1 MLEHMRKDGPFT
13 GGNFSGYDFEDSN
26 YQVRKIKIP
35 FILFGAPISPST
47 SSRSS
52 GCSTRNM

>member
-26 YQVRKIKIP
+26 YQVSAKENQDTSS
-35 FILFGAPISPST
+35 FSPST